1 MSEALMSQ
9 GPRLSLALLLIFIP
23 FAAPVYVGSY
33 GLSNAEL
40 SALPFIGAIVFA
52 SLVLVLA
59 AAFIGE
65 PVTDFTVVPRLMKIA
80 FANLAFIFLTSQYL

>member
-59 AAFIGE
+59 AAFK